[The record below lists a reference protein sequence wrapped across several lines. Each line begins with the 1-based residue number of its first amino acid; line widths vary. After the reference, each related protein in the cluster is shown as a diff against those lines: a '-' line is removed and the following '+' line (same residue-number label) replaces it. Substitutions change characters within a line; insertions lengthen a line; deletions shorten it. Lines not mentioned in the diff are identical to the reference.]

1 MKDFFAVAKE
11 ILSPESILRDEPLSL
26 HSTFRIGGKA
36 DYFAKPQSES
46 ELREVIRI
54 ATECGI
60 DFTVIGCG
68 SNILFSDKGYRGV
81 VITTLGLKDL
91 HIDGTQLTAGVG
103 ITLPQLSSIAQ
114 KNSLDGMRFMCGI
127 PGTVGGGVYMNA
139 GAYGGEIAD
148 ILISSRYYDTV
159 RGEIFELSGVEHDF
173 AYRHSS
179 YMEHP
184 ERIIVSAK
192 FALAHGCADDIK
204 KECDELLRK
213 RAEKQPLEF
222 PSAGSTFKRYPG
234 FFTAQL
240 IDECGLKGYSVGGA
254 QVSEKHAGFVI
265 NRGGATASDV
275 LELIE
280 HIKAEIKKAHGIDI
294 ECEIR
299 FIGEK

>member
-1 MKDFFAVAKE
+1 
-11 ILSPESILRDEPLSL
+11 
-26 HSTFRIGGKA
+26 
-36 DYFAKPQSES
+36 
-46 ELREVIRI
+46 
-54 ATECGI
+54 
-60 DFTVIGCG
+60 
-68 SNILFSDKGYRGV
+68 
-81 VITTLGLKDL
+81 
-91 HIDGTQLTAGVG
+91 
-103 ITLPQLSSIAQ
+103 
-114 KNSLDGMRFMCGI
+114 MCGI
-127 PGTVGGGVYMNA
+127 PGTVGGGIYMNA

-148 ILISSRYYDTV
+148 ILVSSRYYDTSS
-159 RGEIFELSGVEHDF
+159 GEICELSSLEHDF

-184 ERIIVSAK
+184 ERIILSAK
-192 FALAHGCADDIK
+192 FALAQGCADDIK

-240 IDECGLKGYSVGGA
+240 IDESGLKGYSVGGA

-265 NRGGATASDV
+265 NRGGATSSDV

-280 HIKAEIKKAHGIDI
+280 YIKAKIKKTHGIDI

-299 FIGEK
+299 FIGEE